1 MTTLETHYPESDV
14 DSRSII
20 EQEFEYTTRMT
31 GSNLSNFS
39 AWHNRSKLIP
49 KLLDERQADDA
60 SRRAMLDEGI
70 GESRILRI

>member
-1 MTTLETHYPESDV
+1 MTTLETHYPRSDV
-14 DSRSII
+14 DSGSMVQR
-20 EQEFEYTTRMT
+20 EFEYTTRMT

-60 SRRAMLDEGI
+60 SRRTMLNEGI